1 MDPDASA
8 PAPQRLDSW
17 LDVACLFKTR
27 SAAAKACGSGRVA
40 VNGERGKAHK
50 LVRPGDRIEIAS
62 DFGRRRIVRVRGT
75 AERSLPKAEARRLW
89 DDETPAPTP
98 EEIEARTRERLSRP
112 RYAER
117 PDARAR
123 RSIRRLKGR

>member
-1 MDPDASA
+1 MDPDPSA

-27 SAAAKACGSGRVA
+27 SAAAKACGAGRID
-40 VNGERGKAHK
+40 VNGERGKPHK

-89 DDETPAPTP
+89 EDETPPPTP
-98 EEIEARTRERLSRP
+98 AEIEARTRERLSRP
-112 RYAER
+112 RHAER